1 MKKIKIALIWK
12 VLIAC
17 ALGCLLG
24 YVLPEAVVRIFTTF
38 NSIFSQYIGFMVPLI
53 IVGLVTASI
62 GKIGNG
68 AGKLLLCTIVLAYV
82 SSVVAGIFSYGV
94 SKSLFPSL
102 LDGISMSVEGGSS
115 DVAPY
120 FTIKIPPLLD
130 VISALVFAFLFG
142 TLLTTTGNGYFKNLA
157 LDFEELV
164 TKAISTTLIPL
175 LPIYIFGLFLKMSYT
190 GEAAPILAVF
200 AKIIVVILAMSLVWL
215 VVVFCISSAIAGK
228 NPFKC
233 LISMLPAYFT
243 ALGTSSSAAT
253 IPVTMSC
260 TNKCGVT
267 DQVSKF
273 TVPLCAT
280 IHMPGSMIKV
290 TACAITIMLLQGT
303 PFTLSLIVQFVMLLA
318 ISAVAAPGVPGGMIM
333 AAIGV
338 LASVLGF
345 DDANQAL
352 MITLY
357 VVMDSFGTACN
368 VTADGAIALIIDR
381 IFKSSSAKA
390 GN

>member
-1 MKKIKIALIWK
+1 MKSKKIPLIWK

-17 ALGCLLG
+17 ILGCLLG
-24 YVLPEAVVRIFTTF
+24 YVMPEAVVRIFTTF
-38 NSIFSQYIGFMVPLI
+38 NGIFSQYIGFMVPLI

-62 GKIGNG
+62 GKIGSG
-68 AGKLLLCTIVLAYV
+68 AGKLLLCTIALAYF
-82 SSVVAGIFSYGV
+82 SSVVAGLFSYEI
-94 SKSLFPSL
+94 STNIFPSM
-102 LDGISMSVEGGSS
+102 LDGITMNIDNPSN

-120 FTIKIPPLLD
+120 FTLRIPPLLD

-142 TLLTTTGNGYFKNLA
+142 TLMTSTGSVHFRNLA
-157 LDFEELV
+157 LDFEQLV
-164 TKAISTTLIPL
+164 TNAISKTLIPL

-200 AKIIVVILAMSLVWL
+200 AKIIVVILLMSLVWL
-215 VVVFCISSAIAGK
+215 VAIFSISSIFSRK
-228 NPFKC
+228 NPFRC

-253 IPVTMSC
+253 IPVTTAC
-260 TNKCGVT
+260 TEKCGVA
-267 DQVSKF
+267 DQISKF

-303 PFTLSLIVQFVMLLA
+303 PFSLGLVLQFVMLLA

-333 AAIGV
+333 AAVGV
-338 LASVLGF
+338 LESVLGF
-345 DDANQAL
+345 DDASQAL

-357 VVMDSFGTACN
+357 IVMDSFGTACN
-368 VTADGAIALIIDR
+368 VTSDGAIALIIDR
-381 IFKSSSAKA
+381 VFKSSKA
-390 GN
+390 